1 MMAKSYY
8 GIDKNTPRNGLK
20 DAPHIYIIIKGRMM
34 TVSTTATTQA
44 KNTLASIDKIK
55 AGCVATIAAHNTPT
69 EIVKCIT
76 GFSRLEN
83 CAYISKVVAANKFK
97 MAANEQGY
105 FMVTE
110 QGYKDLDDKT
120 GRKVE
125 DLYNTIDTPKK
136 MKWGSFKQYLTAYN
150 RLKRRVDDGGGGGGE
165 DMTDEELIFACGDKS
180 QHQLKIPN
188 CVNLQYNQLVVPDR
202 TRRVTPATNPAVDV
216 SPPAAPVTTP
226 PTITQPIPQI
236 QAPPE
241 TQATPDAEADV
252 IEVPRHEPIID
263 WNAEPPNSSDDEEED
278 EVTMGDICE
287 TLEDD
292 ICETDFDKNRL
303 IRFFSLMGMQP
314 GVMARAWE
322 RSMRED

>member
-1 MMAKSYY
+1 
-8 GIDKNTPRNGLK
+8 
-20 DAPHIYIIIKGRMM
+20 M

-165 DMTDEELIFACGDKS
+165 DMTDEY
-180 QHQLKIPN
+180 
-188 CVNLQYNQLVVPDR
+188 YNQVINER
-202 TRRVTPATNPAVDV
+202 
-216 SPPAAPVTTP
+216 AAFN
-226 PTITQPIPQI
+226 Q
-236 QAPPE
+236 
-241 TQATPDAEADV
+241 AEAERLAK
-252 IEVPRHEPIID
+252 I
-263 WNAEPPNSSDDEEED
+263 DEELRKVGPMYGFD
-278 EVTMGDICE
+278 ANFVSAPSQYYQLQGKNT
-287 TLEDD
+287 TNFQP
-292 ICETDFDKNRL
+292 TDQQL
-303 IRFFSLMGMQP
+303 A
-314 GVMARAWE
+314 GVN
-322 RSMRED
+322 